1 MVSSAVLSLADVTS
15 ETIAALWTKIY
26 GNLRSDEVGRG
37 MLVCK
42 SFHEL
47 LPPLITSID
56 SEPPRT
62 QESFERFAKTYRH
75 LEDISFQ
82 QDYDDDVQPLDW
94 SKVSFPNLTSLTLS
108 CCPVKSFEFTK
119 NNTPSLT
126 HLSISNQ
133 GRDADAFKLD
143 LPQLTH
149 IDMEFCSVSLVIT
162 TVTMLAATFVLKH
175 ALLPCHKCAELCP
188 LHHKRPRCCLAYLV
202 HVMATGLSHEIL
214 N

>member
-15 ETIAALWTKIY
+15 ETVAALWAKIY
-26 GNLRSDEVGRG
+26 GNLRSEEVGRG

-75 LEDISFQ
+75 LRDICFEQ
-82 QDYDDDVQPLDW
+82 EYDDDLEALDW
-94 SKVSFPNLTSLTLS
+94 SKVSFPNLTSLTL

-119 NNTPSLT
+119 ANAPSLER
-126 HLSISNQ
+126 LSISNQ
-133 GRDADAFKLD
+133 GQNADEFIMD
-143 LPQLTH
+143 LPELTH
-149 IDMEFCSVSLVIT
+149 IDMEYCSVRSVMAK
-162 TVTMLAATFVLKH
+162 VTKLADNNVLRRY
-175 ALLPCHKCAELCP
+175 LLSCHKCAE
-188 LHHKRPRCCLAYLV
+188 
-202 HVMATGLSHEIL
+202 
-214 N
+214 